1 MIPFYTPLYFYHR
14 ISFFPFVLCTTLKL
28 QLHNTCLLLYIISS
42 KKPGILIQLC
52 KVLYLL
58 FWGFYY
64 GSAVNNLP
72 SNAGNVGLIP
82 GWRRSPKEGNANPL
96 QYSCLGNLKD
106 MNLVVYSSWGHKRN
120 KTYWLNNNYIARIQP
135 YGINLINSSVD

>member
-42 KKPGILIQLC
+42 KKPGILIHLC

-120 KTYWLNNNYIARIQP
+120 KTY
-135 YGINLINSSVD
+135 